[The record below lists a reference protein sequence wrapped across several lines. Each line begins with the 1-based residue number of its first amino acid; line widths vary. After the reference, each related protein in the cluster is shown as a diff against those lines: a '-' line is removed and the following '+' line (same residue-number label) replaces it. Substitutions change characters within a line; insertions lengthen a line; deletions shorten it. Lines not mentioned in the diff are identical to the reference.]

1 MTKDPAVLFYTSDFI
16 CGTEFL
22 SYEQKGQYI
31 HLLCYQHQS
40 GHLTTE
46 YMEKILGSNGNPVW
60 SKFRQDDKTLWFNE
74 RMDDE
79 KLKRNNYVESR
90 RNIGKLGGRPSK
102 NNHKV
107 NHKVNHT
114 VNHMGNENENINR
127 LKDKSKKRINII
139 TPLLVDKTYNTERF
153 DFMSVWS
160 KYPKKLGRASAEK
173 HFNATVKTEQDFESI
188 KTALKNFLLSKICLG
203 DTKFIPHGGTWFNNW
218 KDWVEYKEPENEFT
232 KQENRKK
239 ELERLGIK

>member
-1 MTKDPAVLFYTSDFI
+1 MAKDPAVLFYTSDFI
-16 CGTEFL
+16 CGTEFFT
-22 SYEQKGQYI
+22 YEQKGQYI
-31 HLLCYQHQS
+31 HLLCFQHQS

-60 SKFRQDDKTLWFNE
+60 SKFIQDDKTLWFNE

-102 NNHKV
+102 DNLKV
-107 NHKVNHT
+107 NHKAKHMPNL
-114 VNHMGNENENINR
+114 MGNENENINR
-127 LKDKSKKRINII
+127 LKDKRKKEVNII
-139 TPLLVDKTYNTERF
+139 KTLLVDKTYNRGEF
-153 DFMSVWS
+153 DFSLVWS
-160 KYPKKLGRASAEK
+160 KYPKKLGKTAAER
-173 HFNATVKTEQDFESI
+173 HFNATVKTKQDMESI
-188 KTALKNFLLSKICLG
+188 QKALTNFLGSSVCSG
-203 DTKFIPHGGTWFNNW
+203 DTKYIPHGGTWFNNW

-232 KQENRKK
+232 KQENRRI